1 MFKKKELEQKLG
13 YSFSDDKFNEI
24 ENLEY
29 IPLTRIRKNLTGK
42 VFDRLFVL
50 GRAPSIPNGISQITC
65 WWCICS
71 CPEHKIISVRV
82 NNLTSGN
89 TKSCGCLTIEK
100 STKRIKEIGHAAAI
114 DLTNQKFGKLTALY
128 PTKERKNNSVV
139 WVCQCDCGNIHK
151 VQATELRRGGS
162 QSCGCLKESHG
173 SFKIKQILN
182 KKEIPYIT
190 EKTFP
195 TCCFSDSKQLA
206 RFDFLVNNSFLIEYD
221 GQQHFQEGDEK
232 FWRDSLEK
240 RQQHDSYK
248 NQWCKKN
255 GYLLYRIPFYDLNK
269 INTYDDLIQEKY
281 LVK

>member
-1 MFKKKELEQKLG
+1 MFKRKELEQKLG
-13 YSFSDDKFNEI
+13 YPLSDDKFYEI
-24 ENLEY
+24 QNLEY
-29 IPLTRIRKNLTGK
+29 IPLTRIRNNLIGK
-42 VFDRLFVL
+42 TLNRLFVL
-50 GRAPSIPNGISQITC
+50 GRAPSIGKTTY

-71 CPEHKIISVRV
+71 CPEHNIISVRV
-82 NNLTSGN
+82 NNLSSGN
-89 TKSCGCLTIEK
+89 TKSCGCLEK
-100 STKRIKEIGHAAAI
+100 EKATQRITKISNAL
-114 DLTNQKFGKLTALY
+114 DLTNLRFGKLVALY
-128 PTKERKNNSVV
+128 PTKERKNNSIV
-139 WVCQCDCGNIHK
+139 WACQCDCGNMHK
-151 VQATELRRGGS
+151 VQANELRRGSS

-195 TCCFSDSKQLA
+195 SCCFSDSKQLA
-206 RFDFLVNNSFLIEYD
+206 RFDFFVNNSFLIEYD

-240 RQQHDSYK
+240 RQQHDNYK